1 VTSVLFP
8 KPLHEMTTD
17 ELAAEI
23 ERIRSERRKY
33 LTENRKRPQ
42 RRAAGLDD
50 QFDKVAKSFTAADR
64 DALMRMVKE
73 KKEGKE

>member
-17 ELAAEI
+17 ELAKEI

-33 LTENRKRPQ
+33 LTETRKRPQ

-50 QFDKVAKSFTAADR
+50 QFDKVAKALTASDR
-64 DALMRMVKE
+64 DVLIRLLKE
-73 KKEGKE
+73 RKEGKE

>member
-17 ELAAEI
+17 ELATEI
-23 ERIRSERRKY
+23 NRIRSERRKY
-33 LTENRKRPQ
+33 LTETRKRPQ

-50 QFDKVAKSFTAADR
+50 QFDKVAKALTASDR
-64 DALMRMVKE
+64 DALLRLLKE
-73 KKEGKE
+73 RKEGKE